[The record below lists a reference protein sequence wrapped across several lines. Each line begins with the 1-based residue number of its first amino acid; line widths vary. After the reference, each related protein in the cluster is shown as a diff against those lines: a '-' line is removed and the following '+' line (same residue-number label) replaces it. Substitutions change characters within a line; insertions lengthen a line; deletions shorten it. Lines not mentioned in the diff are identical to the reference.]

1 VEILVEEFEIA
12 DYGPVFCSE
21 LELFEMYQGE
31 FPINFVHYSHC
42 GVVLFLSQVHSGNV
56 ELRIR

>member
-12 DYGPVFCSE
+12 DYGPVFRSE
-21 LELFEMYQGE
+21 LELFHMDQGE
-31 FPINFVHYSHC
+31 SPVNFVHYSYR
-42 GVVLFLSQVHSGNV
+42 GVVLLLSQVHSGNV